1 MLHLHALSRPSGDSR
16 MPQVVGHRGAA
27 GHAPENTLLSFRTAI
42 ELGCRAVEMDAHL
55 SKDGEVVVIH
65 DAKVDRVTDGRGLV
79 RKMTVAE
86 LQSLRLANGQHLPTL
101 REVIELCKGK
111 VQMHIELKAR
121 GTAEPVA
128 ALVREYGIEAEVAIL
143 SFKISLLKRIKRFNP
158 RLRVTYLF
166 LRKPLRL
173 WSLVRRIPI
182 DTIGPRMRLA
192 TAKLVRK
199 AHSLGCKV
207 YVHVVND
214 PKAAERMAAIRV
226 DSFCTDVP
234 KLFRPRTTRRRHSA

>member
-1 MLHLHALSRPSGDSR
+1 MA
-16 MPQVVGHRGAA
+16 QIVGHRGAA

-65 DAKVDRVTDGRGLV
+65 DAKVDRVTDGRGAV
-79 RKMTVAE
+79 RKMTVSE
-86 LQSLRLANGQHLPTL
+86 LKSLRLPHGQRLPTL
-101 REVIELCKGK
+101 REVIQVCRGK

-128 ALVREYGIEAEVAIL
+128 DLIKEFGIESEVVIL
-143 SFKISLLKRIKRFNP
+143 SFKIGLLKRIKRLNP

-173 WSLVRRIPI
+173 WSIVRKVPI
-182 DTIGPRMRLA
+182 DVIGPRMRLA
-192 TAKLVRK
+192 TEKLVRK
-199 AHSLGCKV
+199 AHALGCKV

-214 PKAAERMAAIRV
+214 PTSAERMTALRV
-226 DSFCTDVP
+226 DAFCTDVP
-234 KLFRPRTTRRRHSA
+234 KLFTRGKPRKR